1 MKENEKEIIIRIVT
15 PDDAQELLD
24 IYTPYVLH
32 TAITFEYQPPTV
44 EEFAQRIRKTL
55 TRFPYLAAVQK
66 QDGKILGYA
75 YAGTFHDREAYD
87 WAVETSIYVHP
98 DCKRAGVG
106 RKLYQALEDVL
117 REQGI
122 LNLNACI
129 AYPQTEDEFLTLD
142 SVHFHTHLGYR
153 MVGRF
158 SQCGYKFNRWYDM
171 VWMEKHI
178 GPHLQNQPPVRSFD
192 QVRTVIAQ
200 KYQIE

>member
-75 YAGTFHDREAYD
+75 YAAHFTIGKPMTGRSRLRFTCIRTAKERVLGGNCIRLWKTY
-87 WAVETSIYVHP
+87 
-98 DCKRAGVG
+98 CGNRA
-106 RKLYQALEDVL
+106 
-117 REQGI
+117 
-122 LNLNACI
+122 
-129 AYPQTEDEFLTLD
+129 
-142 SVHFHTHLGYR
+142 S
-153 MVGRF
+153 
-158 SQCGYKFNRWYDM
+158 
-171 VWMEKHI
+171 
-178 GPHLQNQPPVRSFD
+178 
-192 QVRTVIAQ
+192 
-200 KYQIE
+200 